1 MSTPGDVVWST
12 SDAGGRKQRLWAP
25 RRYAGAMVLK
35 ILGIVLVVW
44 LAFVIIGVLVK
55 ALSWLLVVGLVL
67 AGATLA
73 VGYVRR
79 KSIR

>member
-1 MSTPGDVVWST
+1 
-12 SDAGGRKQRLWAP
+12 
-25 RRYAGAMVLK
+25 MVLR

-44 LAFVIIGVLVK
+44 LAFVIIGLLVK

>member
-1 MSTPGDVVWST
+1 M
-12 SDAGGRKQRLWAP
+12 QRPRPL
-25 RRYAGAMVLK
+25 RRYADGMVLR

-44 LAFVIIGVLVK
+44 LAFVIIGLLVK

-67 AGATLA
+67 AGATFA